1 MVAGDLVIG
10 VAEDEE
16 LVALD
21 IATGEEQ
28 WRFNRGRRLQLTAIP
43 SAADGLLYI
52 NGRAADGDRLATLFA
67 LDLATGEE
75 VWRLT
80 LPDAERMHEWTCP
93 LVADGVVYVAA
104 TTGFAFALE
113 AATGEEI
120 WRVEVGNVAFP
131 PPALTNGRLVF
142 LHADGL
148 LVLDAATG
156 EEQWRRGGVL
166 WPVRSV
172 AVADGLVLVNVDQF
186 GAPLYALDLATGE
199 HVWVFAEEEGIV
211 SGEPVVIADGTV
223 YTITINTLF
232 ALDLATG
239 EVRWQRDQP
248 SLGAPSIVSDRL
260 YLTFADDLVALDA
273 ASGEDIWVVEDWLGD
288 NYEIHSPMVIANGQI
303 FIYAGEGLLAFGAP
317 EDA

>member
-1 MVAGDLVIG
+1 
-10 VAEDEE
+10 
-16 LVALD
+16 
-21 IATGEEQ
+21 
-28 WRFNRGRRLQLTAIP
+28 
-43 SAADGLLYI
+43 
-52 NGRAADGDRLATLFA
+52 
-67 LDLATGEE
+67 
-75 VWRLT
+75 
-80 LPDAERMHEWTCP
+80 
-93 LVADGVVYVAA
+93 
-104 TTGFAFALE
+104 
-113 AATGEEI
+113 
-120 WRVEVGNVAFP
+120 
-131 PPALTNGRLVF
+131 
-142 LHADGL
+142 
-148 LVLDAATG
+148 
-156 EEQWRRGGVL
+156 
-166 WPVRSV
+166 
-172 AVADGLVLVNVDQF
+172 
-186 GAPLYALDLATGE
+186 
-199 HVWVFAEEEGIV
+199 VWVFAEEEGIV